1 MQEIRIHIQDRSHGH
16 VLVEFLAQ
24 NGSKPSRSWIDHAAH
39 RTMHFN
45 FRGHRSRREPR
56 AELARYVVPA
66 RELVLRRCVNDQL
79 YRNAGRSNT
88 ATWRSSFVVINRL
101 DLFRVRAKVVIVSCV
116 NDERSALSH
125 RCFHNMCDNQGG
137 SCKGEAERW
146 GFHLHGD

>member
-1 MQEIRIHIQDRSHGH
+1 MALEAGLRARDNAEYAWAIPIANVSACLTTLGNITLVSGNRISRMQGIRIHIQDRSHGN
-16 VLVEFLAQ
+16 VLVEFVAQ

-66 RELVLRRCVNDQL
+66 RELVLRKCVEDHL

-88 ATWRSSFVVINRL
+88 VT
-101 DLFRVRAKVVIVSCV
+101 
-116 NDERSALSH
+116 
-125 RCFHNMCDNQGG
+125 
-137 SCKGEAERW
+137 
-146 GFHLHGD
+146 